1 VPFFC
6 GVVQHRSEG
15 PFASAGWFWPLSRIE
30 FRDSDLLAYTPVL
43 FGRWTLTVPYAEIA
57 QAALRRQRWGGRIRV
72 HRSAGDVTLTAIGGN
87 YGRIE
92 SLLRDSG
99 VRVTGGDSRATET
112 A

>member
-1 VPFFC
+1 
-6 GVVQHRSEG
+6 
-15 PFASAGWFWPLSRIE
+15 
-30 FRDSDLLAYTPVL
+30 
-43 FGRWTLTVPYAEIA
+43 
-57 QAALRRQRWGGRIRV
+57 V

-92 SLLRDSG
+92 SLLRDNG